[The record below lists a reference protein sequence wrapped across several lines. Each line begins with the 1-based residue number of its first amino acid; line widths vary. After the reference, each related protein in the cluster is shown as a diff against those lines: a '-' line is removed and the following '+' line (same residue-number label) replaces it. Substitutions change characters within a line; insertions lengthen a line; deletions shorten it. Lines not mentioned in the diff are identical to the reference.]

1 MGEWTQIRA
10 CGSVTQLDEISA
22 VMCMIDPGLMIEDY
36 SDITT
41 DGLYGALIDE
51 SILNADKSKV
61 AVSIYVPSG
70 KNPAEIVSQLRARF
84 AELEIDATVET
95 VGLREEDWENAWR
108 QYYEPIHIGKIVIVP
123 MWQEYDAKDGE
134 LIVKMDPGLAFGT
147 GTHETTRLVI
157 EMLQSYINGGERMLD
172 LGCGSGILAI
182 CAAELGASYCAAY
195 DIDPV
200 AVRVSRENIAASK
213 HPDIVCDVSDLLKN
227 VDKSGGKFDVIV
239 ANIVAD
245 IVLRLI
251 PDVKGYLSENG
262 VFVVSGIILERADDI
277 TASLE
282 KNGYKV
288 ISRLEDNGW
297 CAIACRFA

>member
-10 CGSVTQLDEISA
+10 AGKLSELDEISA
-22 VMCMIDPGLMIEDY
+22 VMCMIDSGIMIEDY

-41 DGLYGALIDE
+41 DGMYGALIDE
-51 SILNADKSKV
+51 SILNADKNKV
-61 AVSIYVPSG
+61 AVSVYIPDDR
-70 KNPAEIVSQLRARF
+70 NPAEVVMRLRDRFSELGLDVS
-84 AELEIDATVET
+84 VET
-95 VGLREEDWENAWR
+95 VGLREQDWENAWR

-123 MWQEYDAKDGE
+123 MWQDYLAKDGE

-157 EMLQSYINGGERMLD
+157 EMLQDYINGGERMLD

-182 CAAELGASYCAAY
+182 CAAELGAKYCAAY
-195 DIDPV
+195 DIDPI
-200 AVRVSRENIAASK
+200 AVRVSKENIAASN
-213 HPDIVCDVSDLLKN
+213 HPDIVCGVSDLLGS
-227 VDKSGGKFDVIV
+227 VDKNGGKFDVIV

-251 PDVKGYLSENG
+251 PDVKGYLNDNG
-262 VFVVSGIILERADDI
+262 VFVVSGIICERADDI

-282 KNGYKV
+282 ANGYK
-288 ISRLEDNGW
+288 IIAKLEDNGW
-297 CAIACRFA
+297 CAIACKFA

>member
-61 AVSIYVPSG
+61 AVSIYVPSS

-84 AELEIDATVET
+84 AELEIDANVET

-108 QYYEPIHIGKIVIVP
+108 KYYEPIHIGKIVIVP
-123 MWQEYDAKDGE
+123 MWQDYEAKDGE
-134 LIVKMDPGLAFGT
+134 LVVKMDPGLAFGT

-157 EMLQSYINGGERMLD
+157 EMLQSYIGGGERMLD

-182 CAAELGASYCAAY
+182 CAAELGAEYCAAY

-282 KNGYKV
+282 ANGYTV